1 MMKAD
6 SRIRQLAT
14 LDVLD
19 GKGKVEV
26 RVAATSSLG
35 YRDEVERMTRVVPNG
50 FPLEIYAS
58 GQLKY
63 EQE

>member
-35 YRDEVERMTRVVPNG
+35 HRDEVERMTRVVPNR